1 MAVDKHR
8 SVPFRARDY
17 LHPKYWG
24 MWLVIGLLRLAA
36 LLPYRAQLKL
46 GAWLG
51 RLMKRLSPRRRRIV
65 DINLGLCFPDKRPSE
80 RDEIRDRCFE
90 NLGISLMEMAMC
102 WWWPDD
108 RLKPLI
114 EVRGLEHI
122 ENCRK
127 EGRGV
132 ILLSGHF
139 TSLEIGGRLLVQ
151 YIDMQAMYRTQR
163 NRLFDSLLYS
173 KRKGYLA
180 DIISRKNSL
189 KLIKGI
195 RRGIPTWYAPD
206 QDFRRERNVF
216 APFLGVPTAT
226 ITASSRLA
234 KSAKAA
240 MLPYF
245 PERKADGSGYV
256 LHILP
261 PLENFPSDD
270 DMADATAIN
279 ASIEQF
285 VRKHPDQYMW
295 VHQRFK
301 TRPPGEPKIY

>member
-1 MAVDKHR
+1 MATDKHQ

-36 LLPYRAQLKL
+36 LLPYRAQLRL

-51 RLMKRLSPRRRRIV
+51 RRMQGLSRKRQRIV
-65 DINLGLCFPDKRPSE
+65 DTNLKICFPDKSDQE
-80 RDEIRDRCFE
+80 RAEIRDRCFE
-90 NLGISLMEMAMC
+90 NLGISLMEMAIC
-102 WWWPDD
+102 WWWPDEKI
-108 RLKPLI
+108 KPLI
-114 EVRGLEHI
+114 ELRGLEHI
-122 ENCRK
+122 EACQK
-127 EGRGV
+127 EGKGV

-180 DIISRKNSL
+180 DIISRKNTL
-189 KLIKGI
+189 KLLKGI

-216 APFLGVPTAT
+216 APFFGVPTAT
-226 ITASSRLA
+226 ITASARLA
-234 KSAKAA
+234 KSARAA

-245 PERKADGSGYV
+245 PERKEDGSGYI

-261 PLENFPSDD
+261 PLENFPSGDD
-270 DMADATAIN
+270 LADATAIN

-285 VRKHPDQYMW
+285 VRQHPAQYMW

-301 TRPPGEPKIY
+301 TRPPGEAPIY

>member
-1 MAVDKHR
+1 MAVDKHQ

-36 LLPYRAQLKL
+36 LLPYRVQLRL

-51 RLMKRLSPRRRRIV
+51 RMMNRLSGKRRRIV
-65 DINLGLCFPDKRPSE
+65 DTNLRLCFPDKSE
-80 RDEIRDRCFE
+80 AERNEIRDRCFE
-90 NLGISLMEMAMC
+90 NLGISLMEMAIC
-102 WWWPDD
+102 WWWPDE
-108 RLKPLI
+108 RIRPLI

-122 ENCRK
+122 EACQA

-163 NRLFDSLLYS
+163 NRLFDSLLYT

-180 DIISRKNSL
+180 DIISRKNTL
-189 KLIKGI
+189 KLLKGI

-216 APFLGVPTAT
+216 APFFGVPTAT

-245 PERKADGSGYV
+245 PERKADGSGYI

-270 DMADATAIN
+270 DLADATAIN

-285 VRKHPDQYMW
+285 VRRHPDQYMW

-301 TRPPGEPKIY
+301 TRPPGEDRIY